1 VADRSSQLL
10 LQALSRAAA
19 ESSALPLFAGRGG
32 PGLFPATAA
41 GKQAAQRCRDEGY
54 LLDAGVQGAA
64 PLCVLSDKGRTYLLG
79 QLSPR
84 EVLEDFVRAL
94 EARESQAAQLIS
106 QVRQMQASLEGLR
119 QQVEPVLEQ
128 VRQQPAPG
136 AGLNGTFREF
146 HETVAP
152 PADPDALALAI
163 VEALGRWVNSGDCA
177 LPELFRQCG
186 AASIGAFHDSL
197 RHLEAAGRV
206 YLHPWT
212 APLYAIPEPAYALL
226 AGHAVCYFA
235 SLNQGG
241 SR

>member
-19 ESSALPLFAGRGG
+19 EASAVPLFAGRGG
-32 PGLFPATAA
+32 LGLFPATAA

-54 LLDAGVQGAA
+54 LLDAGEQGGA

-84 EVLEDFVRAL
+84 EVLEDFVRVL
-94 EARESQAAQLIS
+94 EAREAQAAQLIA
-106 QVRQMQASLEGLR
+106 QARQMQASLEGLR
-119 QQVEPVLEQ
+119 QQIAPVLDR
-128 VRQQPAPG
+128 VRQQPAGG
-136 AGLNGTFREF
+136 AGLNGVFKDF
-146 HETVAP
+146 HEEATP
-152 PADPDALALAI
+152 QPDPAALTRSV
-163 VEALGRWVNSGDCA
+163 VEALTRWVNSGDCP

-186 AASIGAFHDSL
+186 AASIGTFHDAL
-197 RHLEAAGRV
+197 RQLEADGCV

-226 AGHAVCYFA
+226 VGHEIAYYA
-235 SLNQGG
+235 SLKQGG

>member
-19 ESSALPLFAGRGG
+19 EASAVPLFAGRGG
-32 PGLFPATAA
+32 SGLFPATAA

-54 LLDAGVQGAA
+54 LLDAGVQGGA

-84 EVLEDFVRAL
+84 EVLEDFVRVL
-94 EARESQAAQLIS
+94 EARESQAAQLIA

-128 VRQQPAPG
+128 VRQQPHPG
-136 AGLNGTFREF
+136 AGLNGIFKEF
-146 HETVAP
+146 HEEETP
-152 PADPDALALAI
+152 QSDPAALARAI
-163 VEALGRWVNSGDCA
+163 VEALGRWVNSGDCT

-186 AASIGAFHDSL
+186 ASSVGAFHDVL
-197 RHLEAAGRV
+197 RQLEAAGYV
-206 YLHPWT
+206 FLHPWT
-212 APLYAIPEPAYALL
+212 APLYAIPEPAYALMV
-226 AGHAVCYFA
+226 GHEIAYYA
-235 SLNQGG
+235 SLKQGG

>member
-19 ESSALPLFAGRGG
+19 ESSPLPLFAARGG
-32 PGLFPATAA
+32 PGLFPANAA

-54 LLDAGVQGAA
+54 LLDAGAQGGA
-64 PLCVLSDKGRTYLLG
+64 PLCVLSDRGRTFLLG

-84 EVLEDFVRAL
+84 EVLEDFVRVL
-94 EARESQAAQLIS
+94 EARESQAAQLITH
-106 QVRQMQASLEGLR
+106 VRQMQASLEGLR
-119 QQVEPVLEQ
+119 QQVGPVLEQ
-128 VRQQPAPG
+128 VRQQQPPG
-136 AGLNGTFREF
+136 AGLNGTFKEF
-146 HETVAP
+146 HE
-152 PADPDALALAI
+152 ADPTPDPEALARSI

-186 AASIGAFHDSL
+186 ASSIGAFHDAL
-197 RHLEAAGRV
+197 RRLEAAGRV